1 MNNRI
6 EKRTV
11 LDPLRLA
18 ADVNKGIEVT
28 KFSFFP
34 YTFAHSILINHLIK
48 EPWIETRISPQ
59 MNVNREIHP
68 SRILK

>member
-34 YTFAHSILINHLIK
+34 TRSRHLLK
-48 EPWIETRISPQ
+48 DPWIETRISQQ

>member
-34 YTFAHSILINHLIK
+34 
-48 EPWIETRISPQ
+48 TR
-59 MNVNREIHP
+59 
-68 SRILK
+68 SRIAF